1 MILNKSNVVLVAGL
15 GLMTA
20 MSNQSQA
27 LSFSGVEHNI
37 NVGGGYVYQN
47 NFDGEMSFSKST
59 ISKEKAKGNKA
70 TNDVSNINLYVGYDA
85 VFKFNSVLNPVVGVF
100 VNGNIP
106 LNKVWESVKGSQ
118 QTASVLDIDAKI
130 GNRFIITKN
139 LNTDIYGFVGAGIGY
154 YNSSVK
160 RTNES
165 LTIMQKGMSAG
176 AGIDVAYY
184 NVVLGVYYK
193 YTDMKGINQDW
204 ADTLVKTHNVG
215 VKIGYRFVV

>member
-1 MILNKSNVVLVAGL
+1 MILNKSNVVLIAGL

-37 NVGGGYVYQN
+37 NVGAGYVYQN

-70 TNDVSNINLYVGYDA
+70 TNDVNSINLYVGYDA

-106 LNKVWESVKGSQ
+106 LNKIWSSAKASQ

-130 GNRFIITKN
+130 GNRFMITKN

-160 RTNES
+160 STNES

-176 AGIDVAYY
+176 AGIDVAYH
-184 NVVLGVYYK
+184 NIVLGVYDK

-204 ADTLVKTHNVG
+204 TDTLVKTHNVG
-215 VKIGYRFVV
+215 VKIGYRFVI

>member
-1 MILNKSNVVLVAGL
+1 MILNKSNVVLIAGL

-37 NVGGGYVYQN
+37 NVGAGYVYQN

-70 TNDVSNINLYVGYDA
+70 TNDVNSINLYVGYDA

-106 LNKVWESVKGSQ
+106 LNKVWVSAKGSQ

-130 GNRFIITKN
+130 GNRFMLTKN

-160 RTNES
+160 STNES

-176 AGIDVAYY
+176 AGIDVAYH

-193 YTDMKGINQDW
+193 YTDMIGININW
-204 ADTLVKTHNVG
+204 NNILVKTHNVG
-215 VKIGYRFVV
+215 VKIGYRFAI

>member
-1 MILNKSNVVLVAGL
+1 MILNKSNVVLIAGL

-37 NVGGGYVYQN
+37 NVGAGYVYQN
-47 NFDGEMSFSKST
+47 NFDGEMSFSKSA
-59 ISKEKAKGNKA
+59 ISKEKAKGNQA
-70 TNDVSNINLYVGYDA
+70 TNVVNNINLYVGYDA

-100 VNGNIP
+100 VNGNIS
-106 LNKVWESVKGSQ
+106 LNKIWSSAKASQ

-130 GNRFIITKN
+130 GNRFMITKN

-165 LTIMQKGMSAG
+165 TTNMQKGVSAG
-176 AGIDVAYY
+176 AGIDVAYH
-184 NVVLGVYYK
+184 NIVLGVYYK

-215 VKIGYRFVV
+215 VKIGYRFVI